1 MFEIFFNRHF
11 HLKRFNTYEYRYGPD
26 WRIEAKKSIFL
37 RCHTC
42 VSSMIE
48 HMASETKRVFKGT
61 THKHYFLFYHDAL
74 PLMIVNKTCRWT
86 KEKGYE
92 EMRILP
98 EIDLFAS
105 NPALKRYRGRPPGNS
120 P

>member
-11 HLKRFNTYEYRYGPD
+11 HLKHFNTYEYRYGPG

-61 THKHYFLFYHDAL
+61 NHENSCLFYHDAL
-74 PLMIVNKTCRWT
+74 SPMTAKETRKWM
-86 KEKGYE
+86 KEKGY
-92 EMRILP
+92 
-98 EIDLFAS
+98 
-105 NPALKRYRGRPPGNS
+105 K
-120 P
+120 